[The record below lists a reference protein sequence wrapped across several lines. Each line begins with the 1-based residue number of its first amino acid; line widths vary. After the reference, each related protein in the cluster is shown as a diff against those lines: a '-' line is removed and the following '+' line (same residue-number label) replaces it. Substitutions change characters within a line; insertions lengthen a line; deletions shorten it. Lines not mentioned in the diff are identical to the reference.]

1 MSDAD
6 LVRLV
11 LDGNTGAYADLIRRH
26 GRGLFAF
33 CKAHVWSEAAAE
45 ELSQEALTRG
55 LENLAHLAQP
65 DQFRPWVFGIARNLC
80 SHWQHDRDNK
90 NVPLS
95 RLGTAPNG
103 PNVGRECPGL
113 QAVDRDDSRRRLLE
127 LVAALPERA
136 RRAVTLRYMDD
147 LSYAQIAERLDCCEA
162 TVGNLLREARELLRD
177 GLGPDMSF

>member
-6 LVRLV
+6 LVRQV

-55 LENLAHLAQP
+55 LENLARLGDQ
-65 DQFRPWVFGIARNLC
+65 DQFRSWVYGIARNLC
-80 SHWQHDRDNK
+80 SHWQQDRDNK
-90 NVPLS
+90 TVPLS
-95 RLGTAPNG
+95 RLGPASNG
-103 PNVGRECPGL
+103 LNVGRECPGL

-127 LVAALPERA
+127 LVRALPERV
-136 RRAVTLRYMDD
+136 RRAVTLRYMED
-147 LSYAQIAERLDCCEA
+147 LAYAEIAERLDCCPA
-162 TVGNLLREARELLRD
+162 TVGNLLREARELLRG
-177 GLGPDMSF
+177 GLGPDMTF